1 MKHTCSECIEA
12 APFTVN
18 QQLHPELRFCET
30 HNRTVRLGQPADEA
44 CFRPI
49 DL

>member
-12 APFTVN
+12 APFMVN
-18 QQLHPELRFCET
+18 KQLHPELRFCET
-30 HNRTVRLGQPADEA
+30 HKCTVRLGQAA
-44 CFRPI
+44 KKTCFKPI